1 MENEGKPLVNAADA
15 VLQLAL
21 HMLGAMERTMRGE
34 AIGDELYTRLFGN
47 KEGLVQQLQRLCD
60 IVSDAQAL
68 RLADV
73 TQRQGRPMDEEE
85 QALIRHYVAQFA
97 QQYARANADD
107 A

>member
-1 MENEGKPLVNAADA
+1 MENTKQPAIHAADA

-21 HMLGAMERTMRGE
+21 HMLEAMEKTVRGE
-34 AIGDELYTRLFGN
+34 MIGDELYGRLFGN

-60 IVSDAQAL
+60 IVSDAHVL
-68 RLADV
+68 RQSDV

-97 QQYARANADD
+97 QQYARANANDV
-107 A
+107 

>member
-1 MENEGKPLVNAADA
+1 MENEMQPPVNAADA

-21 HMLGAMERTMRGE
+21 HMLGAMERTVRGE
-34 AIGDELYTRLFGN
+34 AIGDELYARLFGN

-60 IVSDAQAL
+60 IVSDARAL
-68 RLADV
+68 RQSDAP
-73 TQRQGRPMDEEE
+73 QRQQRPMDEEE

-97 QQYARANADD
+97 QQYARVNAGD